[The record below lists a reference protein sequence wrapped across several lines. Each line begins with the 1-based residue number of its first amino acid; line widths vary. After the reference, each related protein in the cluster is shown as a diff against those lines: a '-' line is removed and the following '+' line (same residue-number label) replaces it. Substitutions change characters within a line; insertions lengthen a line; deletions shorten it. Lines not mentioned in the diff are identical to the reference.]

1 MALPQLIPVETKSSP
16 VLEKM
21 SQRYIS
27 PAERYI
33 ILCAPEPSLGEW
45 DVFFQGSIGFKYL
58 GHLIHAFPFKTLTVL
73 PFCILD
79 TPKPQTLKLFL
90 FPVSRK
96 RLIS

>member
-33 ILCAPEPSLGEW
+33 ILCVLGEW

-58 GHLIHAFPFKTLTVL
+58 GHLRHAFPFKTLTVL